1 MKKFDRS
8 NLFSQTKA
16 TSSRSS
22 VILPISTES
31 ATTILKNREGHFR
44 MGAERYNPK
53 ALRLNIERIKQFI
66 KASEGLTN
74 SSVFP
79 VFLESLKNVHAPKSR
94 QNIANV
100 LMDFM
105 NFLTEMFGAEGP
117 GIRKLVKP
125 ESIKA
130 QLKVYK
136 QTSDKPAK
144 QWWNMQVMMDFQ
156 DMPCQSELKEVR
168 SKVTNL
174 AEILLERGHSRKV
187 LNDDDYLLL
196 LKRATRIF
204 RGIRDLRRWSK
215 NTVFRN

>member
-1 MKKFDRS
+1 
-8 NLFSQTKA
+8 
-16 TSSRSS
+16 
-22 VILPISTES
+22 
-31 ATTILKNREGHFR
+31 

-66 KASEGLTN
+66 KASEGLKN

-105 NFLTEMFGAEGP
+105 NFLTETFGAEGP

-136 QTSDKPAK
+136 QTLDKPAK

-168 SKVTNL
+168 SKVTNS

-187 LNDDDYLLL
+187 FNDDDYLLL
-196 LKRATRIF
+196 LQCLVVILV
-204 RGIRDLRRWSK
+204 LRNACRVFSAVYVK
-215 NTVFRN
+215 NEHYRNRCKAPQRKNYQIPLCPRKEIARKQYV